1 MKFVLSEKIDIPV
14 LIDELGLHLRAWQRA
29 EIFQSHY
36 QGCELKVQRI
46 KMIKIQKEPF
56 NFFKIEKYDVF
67 TISGLT
73 FSPSYFSFSNSPS
86 DSQVEPLRFLK
97 LK

>member
-46 KMIKIQKEPF
+46 KMIKIQKE
-56 NFFKIEKYDVF
+56 EL
-67 TISGLT
+67 S
-73 FSPSYFSFSNSPS
+73 
-86 DSQVEPLRFLK
+86 
-97 LK
+97 